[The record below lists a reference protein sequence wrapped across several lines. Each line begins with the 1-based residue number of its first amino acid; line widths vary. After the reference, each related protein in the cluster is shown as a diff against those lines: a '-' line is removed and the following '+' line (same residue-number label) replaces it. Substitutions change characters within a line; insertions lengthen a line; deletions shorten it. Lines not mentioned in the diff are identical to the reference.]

1 MSKNFKVLKIDHIG
15 IAVKNIK
22 QSARLF
28 DELLGM
34 DSSKEEIVEAERV
47 VVKKIAP
54 KESISKLELIEGLYK
69 DSVISKY
76 VDKKGQGIH
85 HIALEVDNIY
95 NAIQYLDSND
105 INIIYKEPKLGSNNK
120 LITFIH
126 PSSASGILIELCQK
140 Q

>member
-22 QSARLF
+22 QSGRLF

-95 NAIQYLDSND
+95 NAIQYLDFND
-105 INIIYKEPKLGSNNK
+105 INIIYKEPKLGSDNK

>member
-22 QSARLF
+22 QSGRLF
-28 DELLGM
+28 NELLGM

-47 VVKKIAP
+47 VVKKVAP
-54 KESISKLELIEGLYK
+54 KDSISKLELIEGLYK
-69 DSVISKY
+69 DSVVSKY

-105 INIIYKEPKLGSNNK
+105 INIIYKEPKLGSDNK

>member
-54 KESISKLELIEGLYK
+54 KESISKLEFIEGLYK

-105 INIIYKEPKLGSNNK
+105 INIIYKEPKLGSDNK